1 MEKII
6 NKLNDVKQDLIGYII
21 DVANLNKLSYL
32 FVNDDKQDNVKIYYI
47 EIDNKSYITEDIV
60 YRLNTFNIE
69 LLAKFCAKLK
79 QDLNKVLWS
88 DNGHDYKLVNKINE
102 CWVKKKDDFIYILQQ
117 LMWRDE
123 LECFVNFPNVNIQ
136 DLREIEKYATELL
149 THICD
154 DKDLECIIAYC
165 RI

>member
-21 DVANLNKLSYL
+21 DVANQNKLSYL
-32 FVNDDKQDNVKIYYI
+32 FVQYDKQDNEKLYYI

-69 LLAKFCAKLK
+69 LLANFCAKLK
-79 QDLNKVLWS
+79 QDLNKVMWS

-102 CWVKKKDDFIYILQQ
+102 CWLKKKDDVIYILQQ

-123 LECFVNFPNVNIQ
+123 LECFTTFPYINVK
-136 DLREIEKYATELL
+136 DLGEIETYATELL

-154 DKDLECIIAYC
+154 DTDLECIIAYC